1 MTGRARC
8 LFFFLVVWTR
18 VLQSY
23 SVVGLETDTSCYCVR
38 ADDSEDIDSDL
49 CRKCSNN
56 TLSYFANS
64 TAFSNNHSTFYFAP
78 GPHSL
83 FHGITV
89 NEHDYNLSNLAL
101 IGLTNATTEAP
112 DFCADSRSPLAIVQC
127 EGKGK
132 AGFYFVNV
140 TNLTITGL
148 EFRNCGFIVNISSY
162 KHSAAIILESVWNL
176 TLCSVRILSSYGW
189 GLLGKPVAGKSL
201 INNTVLNG
209 GQSGPK
215 FDGGNLNLQLN
226 DVENTSL
233 IVAHTDITNGRNNFG
248 YGGGMKLY
256 VLDGSNDIDILLDSV
271 RFSENVG
278 KHGGNVALI
287 YHTVTGAWLSTIRF
301 VNCHFL
307 EGSAR
312 LGGGIY
318 VTMGVNSEDPLVSHG
333 QAADNQT
340 KSSVSHVVVNISN
353 SFIANNNAGIVG
365 AGVYIQLHE
374 DVNFQTMATV
384 EFSKC
389 VFDNSNHISD
399 HSRGGTAV
407 NLINFHIPGF
417 DLHRLP
423 QYNISFISCNFTRN
437 SGRAAL
443 SDSVGSGALYVEEN
457 ARMILKDCLFE
468 DNNCTGIT
476 AVHSNIVLEGNITL
490 SNNHAYNGGGMVMC
504 ANSILFL
511 NLSIDINVTIKN
523 CHADNF
529 GGGIYAEFEC
539 SQAIPPCFFQTSNST
554 NVTKSLIHL
563 YNNTATRAGTAIY
576 GGAVDFCYPFGPYN
590 KTQMSKYFDKLI
602 DIQPAKENNLSN
614 VSSNPI
620 NVCFCT
626 NNIPVCH
633 DTWRQSDEHVF
644 PGGLLS
650 VSVVVVGQRNGTVP
664 GLVEAVVV
672 DGEKRVRIEG
682 QAYRFINTTNC
693 TTVNYTILTDNGSL
707 PLDIR
712 VNFSIGNS
720 DFKNAVIDTRIIS
733 MLKVTIARCPFGFS
747 VSPVSHKCDC
757 SSWVSGLRATCNI
770 TMKSIY
776 RSVNSSWWIGELQ
789 TGNMSAAIYSTF
801 CPFDYCVRK
810 GVHLQINEIDFADS
824 QCANHRT
831 GILCGACKGNWS
843 KVLGSNSCK
852 LCHSPHSILRML
864 GLIVLFALLG
874 IVFVFL
880 VGILDI
886 TVSEGTLNAII
897 FYMNVVRVNTSIFFD
912 SAKGEGRVSR
922 VLEVFVAW
930 MNLDLGIET
939 CFYDGMGTIG
949 KTALQIVFPVYLCV
963 LSGLIIFFS
972 RKSSTVTNIFGKNV
986 VKILAT
992 VIFHL
997 YAKILRMV
1005 IDILRQSKVDVEG
1018 NISDTPYVLHREV
1031 GKSVFYTWTVDGTI
1045 PYLHHKRHMILFIF
1059 AVAVIAVTLPY
1070 TLALLFIQCL
1080 RRWSNMKVLFWVN
1093 KLKPFFDA
1101 YTGPYK
1107 DKYHF
1112 WTGFLLVVRI
1122 ALFIAIAQNTSKGEA
1137 LNLTLI
1143 CTTTAILFV
1152 MIRPGIYKSWVL
1164 NLIEVF
1170 TYANLTVLAAGTIY
1184 DSWLKY
1190 GNDTSIIVCV
1200 GSMFLLF
1207 CGIVVYH
1214 ILKKLSVTQRWGL
1227 MKVWLLDRKWPW
1239 MKRKQIRSLILPYVD
1254 PDNDED
1260 LSSSDS
1266 ELDPILH
1273 NAPPVARYDEYREPL
1288 IETTKTE

>member
-1 MTGRARC
+1 MNLVS
-8 LFFFLVVWTR
+8 LFFITCASVS
-18 VLQSY
+18 LQSY
-23 SVVGLETDTSCYCVR
+23 HVVSVLETNTSCYCVR

-56 TLSYFANS
+56 TLSYFAKS
-64 TAFSNNHSTFYFAP
+64 TAFSKNHSTFYFAP

-89 NEHDYNLSNLAL
+89 NQHDYNLSNLAL
-101 IGLTNATTEAP
+101 IGLANATTEAP
-112 DFCADSRSPLAIVQC
+112 DLCLDARTPAAIIQC
-127 EGKGK
+127 EGN
-132 AGFYFVNV
+132 AGFYFANIIS
-140 TNLTITGL
+140 LTIACL
-148 EFRNCGFIVNISSY
+148 EFRNCGFVVNISSHY
-162 KHSAAIILESVWNL
+162 HSAAIVLESVWNL
-176 TLCSVRILSSYGW
+176 NMSSVRVLSSNGW
-189 GLLGKPVAGKSL
+189 GLLGEPVNGISL
-201 INNTVLNG
+201 IKHSV
-209 GQSGPK
+209 
-215 FDGGNLNLQLN
+215 FDGGHSVISHRHYGNYGGGNVHFSF
-226 DVENTSL
+226 DIYTFPNTL
-233 IVAHTDITNGRNNFG
+233 LTIEHTNITNGHNIPTKFNSA
-248 YGGGMKLY
+248 YGSGMHIYIKTA
-256 VLDGSNDIDILLDSV
+256 NDITIRLDSV
-271 RFSENVG
+271 YFSGNIG
-278 KHGGNVALI
+278 RHGGNVAVSYTTTKNGTWPSSI
-287 YHTVTGAWLSTIRF
+287 TF
-301 VNCHFL
+301 VNCQFL
-307 EGSAR
+307 NGSAEMGGGVFMVLSGKIEGSVYNQNYTV
-312 LGGGIY
+312 LKI
-318 VTMGVNSEDPLVSHG
+318 SKS
-333 QAADNQT
+333 QIADNT
-340 KSSVSHVVVNISN
+340 ARK
-353 SFIANNNAGIVG
+353 VG
-365 AGVYIQLHE
+365 AGVYVQLHE
-374 DVNFQTMATV
+374 DPQLSTLAMV
-384 EFSKC
+384 EFSEC
-389 VFDNSNHISD
+389 VFDNNSNLNSYESFSH
-399 HSRGGTAV
+399 GGAAF
-407 NLINFHIPGF
+407 NLINFIVPGCVP
-417 DLHRLP
+417 HHLP
-423 QYNISFISCNFTRN
+423 QYSVSFNSCKFTRN
-437 SGRAAL
+437 RGRAIME
-443 SDSVGSGALYVEEN
+443 DSVGSGTIFVEEN
-457 ARMILKDCLFE
+457 AHMVLNDCLIE
-468 DNNCTGIT
+468 DNNGTGII
-476 AVHSNIVLEGNITL
+476 AVHSNIVLEGSITIR
-490 SNNHAYNGGGMVMC
+490 NNHAYNGGGFVMC

-511 NLSIDINVTIKN
+511 NSVTILIEH

-529 GGGIYAEFEC
+529 GGAIYTEFEC
-539 SQAIPPCFFQTSNST
+539 SQASPPCFFQTSNST
-554 NVTKSLIHL
+554 NVTKPLIHL

-576 GGAVDFCYPFGPYN
+576 GGTVDYCYAFGPYN
-590 KTQMSKYFDKLI
+590 KTNKTTFFDEVF
-602 DIQPAKENNLSN
+602 DIHPASDNDLST

-620 NVCFCT
+620 RVCFCT
-626 NNIPVCH
+626 NSVPACD
-633 DTWRQSDEHVF
+633 DTWRQSEEPMY

-664 GLVEAVVV
+664 GLVEAVIVNDDEKKSQV
-672 DGEKRVRIEG
+672 DH
-682 QAYRFINTTNC
+682 FINTTNC
-693 TTVNYTILTDNGSL
+693 TTVNYTILSDNDIL
-707 PLDIR
+707 PQYVELK
-712 VNFSIGNS
+712 FYIGNA
-720 DFKNAVIDTRIIS
+720 DFKNSIINAVIVPK
-733 MLKVTIARCPFGFS
+733 LNVTIVSCPYGFS
-747 VSPVSHKCDC
+747 TSPTSHKCDC
-757 SSWVSGLRATCNI
+757 SSWVNGLQATCNI

-810 GVHLQINEIDFADS
+810 DIHLQINETDFADS
-824 QCANHRT
+824 QCANHRS

-843 KVLGSNSCK
+843 KVLGSNSCRF
-852 LCHSPHSILRML
+852 CHSPHSILRML

-930 MNLDLGIET
+930 MNLDLGIEM

-972 RKSSTVTNIFGKNV
+972 RKSSTVTNTFGKNV

-997 YAKILRMV
+997 YAKILRTV
-1005 IDILRQSKVDVEG
+1005 IAIMQRSEIIIEG
-1018 NISDTPYVLHREV
+1018 RISNQAYSLHRDE
-1031 GKSVFYTWTVDGTI
+1031 SNTVFYVWTVDGTI
-1045 PYLHHKRHMILFIF
+1045 PYLHHNRHTILFIF

-1122 ALFIAIAQNTSKGEA
+1122 SLFISIAVNTSKGEA

-1143 CTTTAILFV
+1143 CTATAILFV

-1164 NLIEVF
+1164 NLIEVY

-1190 GNDTSIIVCV
+1190 GNDTPIIVCV

-1227 MKVWLLDRKWPW
+1227 MKVWLLDRSWPW

-1273 NAPPVARYDEYREPL
+1273 NAPPVARYDQYREPL
-1288 IETTKTE
+1288 IGTTKQ